1 MAVRYADGLWP
12 LMVPIDSIQQHPDNY
27 NNGDL
32 DAIIESITVNG
43 FMSPLIV
50 QKSTGYILAGNHRWQ
65 ALHAMGA
72 TEVPAVM
79 ADVSNDRAT
88 RYLLAD
94 NRTASLAVVDEA
106 AQFALLREL
115 AESEDGLIGTGFDQ
129 GAYERM
135 LMDLANPDPIGDG
148 EGFGIG
154 AAGIFQ
160 VVVDFENE
168 EERDELLSRLE
179 PSFGEKVRK
188 VNL

>member
-1 MAVRYADGLWP
+1 MGVRYAEGLWP
-12 LMVPIDSIQQHPDNY
+12 LMVPIDSIQQHPRNY

-50 QKSTGYILAGNHRWQ
+50 QRSTGYIVAGNHRWQ

-72 TEVPAVM
+72 TEVPVVM
-79 ADVSNDRAT
+79 ADLSNDRAT

-94 NRTASLAVVDEA
+94 NRTAQLAVTDDA
-106 AQFALLREL
+106 AMFELLREL
-115 AESEDGLIGTGFDQ
+115 SESEEGIIGTGYDQ
-129 GAYERM
+129 DAYERL
-135 LMDLANPDPIGDG
+135 LMDLANPEAIGEG

-154 AAGIFQ
+154 AEGIFQ
-160 VVVDFENE
+160 VVVDFDNE
-168 EERDELLSRLE
+168 DERDALLSNLDAE
-179 PSFGEKVRK
+179 FGNKVRK